1 MVGIVYA
8 TRREAAPLLS
18 QTSAVMLASQP
29 FPTFRPAADRLQ
41 PCLVVVSGMGKV
53 VAAAAGSYL
62 VLAHR
67 VSLLVNAGLCGRLI
81 ADPRWSVGDLLRIR
95 TAVEGDCD
103 RFGRPEPPVAC
114 DSRWFRRLAPAR
126 LVTCDRPVF
135 DAEQRSRLTR
145 LGDLADMEGAAVAR
159 VAGLYGLA
167 CAMVKGIS
175 DAADRTGRTEL
186 ARNIDWVSER
196 IANALVSE
204 LSTHMIQ
211 GHET

>member
-8 TRREAAPLLS
+8 TRREAAALLS

-29 FPTFRPAADRLQ
+29 FPTFRADGGGRP
-41 PCLVVVSGMGKV
+41 PCFVVVSGMGKV
-53 VAAAAGSYL
+53 AAAAAASHL

-67 VSLLVNAGLCGRLI
+67 VSMLVNAGLCGRLS
-81 ADPRWSVGDLLRIR
+81 ADHGWAVGDLLRIR

-114 DSRWFRRLAPAR
+114 DARWFSRLAPAR

-135 DAEQRSRLTR
+135 DADQRARLAG

-159 VAGLYGLA
+159 VAGFYGLA

-186 ARNIDWVSER
+186 ARNIDWVSEG

-204 LSTHMIQ
+204 LST
-211 GHET
+211 T